1 MNKEISRD
9 YVKQMILNSNG
20 DNISHTT
27 KVVTNSYSAVQTHVD
42 VKTNAGAA
50 VEVAIVAV
58 AAIAI
63 T

>member
-20 DNISHTT
+20 DNISHTS
-27 KVVTNSYSAVQTHVD
+27 KVVTHTYSAVHTHVD
-42 VKTNAGAA
+42 VKTNGAVVAEAGA
-50 VEVAIVAV
+50 VVV
-58 AAIAI
+58 IAL

>member
-27 KVVTNSYSAVQTHVD
+27 KVVTNSYSAVQTHAD
-42 VKTNAGAA
+42 VKTNAAVAAEVGAA
-50 VEVAIVAV
+50 VVVV
-58 AAIAI
+58 F